1 MERALSGIIAGATV
15 FAMALSG
22 CSGAKSSRPSGA
34 GSPTPSA
41 SAVTTV
47 PGPSDESTPA
57 TPTTTTPVAET
68 TTEADGSATVV
79 IGGKRTELSGHLICS
94 HTGDGNFNIVMSN
107 STQTY
112 SLAVSLSNDL
122 TKVRSVGLGN
132 IDGVSLSFQEYQA
145 GLEASASRDGN
156 TYTVTGTGVGF
167 NKDDLNTQI
176 NEDFTVVA
184 SCP

>member
-1 MERALSGIIAGATV
+1 MRRALSGMVAGATV

-22 CSGAKSSRPSGA
+22 CSGAKSSRPSEA
-34 GSPTPSA
+34 GSPAPS

-47 PGPSDESTPA
+47 PGPSDGPTPV
-57 TPTTTTPVAET
+57 TPTTTTTSVAET
-68 TTEADGSATVV
+68 TMEADGSATVV
-79 IGGKRTELSGHLICS
+79 IDGNRTELSGQLTCS
-94 HTGDGNFNIVMSN
+94 NTADGNFNIVMSN
-107 STQTY
+107 PTQTY
-112 SLAVSLSNDL
+112 SLAVSLSNDF
-122 TKVRSVGLGN
+122 TTVRSVGLGN

-145 GLEASASRDGN
+145 GVEASVSRDGN

-167 NKDDLNTQI
+167 NKDDLNAQI